1 MAKDKTKG
9 KAVELRQRAESLL
22 SERVAKV
29 PEVPNENVQ
38 KLVHELEVHQI
49 ELEIQNGELRQTEME
64 LKESLERSLD
74 LYNLAPVAYLTL
86 GKNNLILQINV
97 AAARL
102 FGAEKRTL
110 LNRKMTEFV
119 APGSQDAF
127 YFHRKIVLETRSVQT
142 CEIDMLRTDGAPF
155 PVRLES
161 LASTDKTD
169 ESEQHRVAIFDITEH
184 KQAEKGLQ
192 QAHENLSVVNTKL
205 EERNHQNS
213 ILSEMSELLQS
224 CPTIQEMPPIIM
236 NYVAKVFPDTD
247 GALFLLND
255 PRTALESVARWGDFP
270 EDVNDNIF
278 APDACWGLRRGRI
291 YVIEDMKTGPIC
303 SHLQHPPVL
312 AYICLP
318 LVAKGETVGLLHLR
332 TKASVPGEDSRHMI
346 AEWKDI
352 AVLFSEY
359 LSLSIANIKLWEKL
373 TDQAIRDPLTG
384 LFNRRY
390 MEENI
395 QREFLRAARKQTKIG
410 IVMADIDHFKEFNDA
425 HGHKA
430 GDELLVK
437 LAGFFKRN
445 IRGSDIAC
453 RVGGEEFILI
463 LPESSPED
471 TYKRVENLREEVKKM
486 KVYFND
492 QLLPPISLSM
502 GIATYPDHG
511 MELDELTRV
520 ADMALYKAKEHGRDK
535 VVSG

>member
-1 MAKDKTKG
+1 MTKG
-9 KAVELRQRAESLL
+9 KTNGREVELRARAESRL

-29 PEVPNENVQ
+29 PVAPTENVQ
-38 KLVHELEVHQI
+38 QLVHELEVHQI
-49 ELEIQNGELRQTEME
+49 ELEIQNAELRQTELE
-64 LKESLERSLD
+64 LKESLDRSID
-74 LYNLAPVAYLTL
+74 LFNLAPVAYLTL
-86 GKNNLILQINV
+86 DKNDLILQVNV

-102 FGAEKRTL
+102 FGAEKRAL
-110 LNRKMTEFV
+110 LKKRMTEFI

-127 YFHRKIVLETRSVQT
+127 YFHRKIVLESRSVQT
-142 CEIDMLRTDGAPF
+142 CEIDMLRTDGTLF

-184 KQAEKGLQ
+184 RQAEKGLQ
-192 QAHENLSVVNTKL
+192 QAHETLSVVNTKL
-205 EERNHQNS
+205 EERNHQNT
-213 ILSEMSELLQS
+213 ILSEMSELLQA

-255 PRTALESVARWGDFP
+255 SRTALESVARWGNFP

-291 YVIEDMKTGPIC
+291 YVIEDMRAGPIC
-303 SHLQHPPVL
+303 AHLQNPPAS

-332 TKASVPGEDSRHMI
+332 TKPYVVGEIGRPMM
-346 AEWKDI
+346 AEWQDI

-384 LFNRRY
+384 LFNRRF
-390 MEENI
+390 MEDNI
-395 QREFLRAARKQTKIG
+395 QREILRAARKQTKIG
-410 IVMADIDHFKEFNDA
+410 IVMADIDHFKNFNDA

-437 LAGFFKRN
+437 LAGFFKGN

-453 RVGGEEFILI
+453 RLGGEEFVLI
-463 LPESSPED
+463 LPESSAED
-471 TYKRVENLREEVKKM
+471 TYKRVENLREEVKNM

-511 MELDELTRV
+511 LELNELTRV
-520 ADMALYKAKEHGRDK
+520 ADVALYRAKDQGRDK
-535 VVSG
+535 VISG